1 GSICRSSVTQRQ
13 PDDELRTATRGVASP
28 DVPVVRGHG
37 LPDDGKTET
46 RASRLQRVVGLEDP
60 LDRVGGYAAP
70 VVTDDD
76 LDLFADPTR
85 AQLDPPA
92 VRAVLRLYGFN
103 CVAQHVAQRTQ
114 QRIVVTEQGGQ
125 LRLDVEARLDPL
137 RDIASRQGAKQ
148 LADIDLA
155 RRPLGRPA
163 EDGKAARELLESGR
177 LLLDDL
183 DGIRECRVRPGG
195 PPQPVRRQS

>member
-1 GSICRSSVTQRQ
+1 
-13 PDDELRTATRGVASP
+13 
-28 DVPVVRGHG
+28 
-37 LPDDGKTET
+37 
-46 RASRLQRVVGLEDP
+46 
-60 LDRVGGYAAP
+60 GGYAAP

-85 AQLDPPA
+85 AQLDHPA

-103 CVAQHVAQRTQ
+103 CVAQQVAQRTQ

-195 PPQPVRRQS
+195 PPQPVRRQSHRRQRVLHLVCDAPRHLPPCAYTL